1 MAGEQRPINSEN
13 PAISGIAQDRIESDL
28 LSVAAPESQV
38 EVALRTGI
46 PDGQYIGL
54 AAGERL
60 ELCDGTHLAHKTRQA
75 IFVGCGEMVV
85 FDRVHSHGH
94 HRRHFALPST
104 STGSRPVVT
113 NVVNCLIQQKPI
125 GRKSLGT
132 NLLFFLDA
140 QGTMLARLDNSMD
153 YGQDSSG
160 TWEFNLEQLGTL
172 CRSVGVS
179 FNIEK
184 FQTAR
189 QFVDKRPAWTPPEL
203 EFEVNHLHTER
214 VGEWGLALSYG
225 LPIAVGAGL
234 GGSFLLFIG
243 PVRWFVAALEIIG
256 IVVAMILTAWGH
268 SKWRLKRSLRK
279 MTRQDA

>member
-189 QFVDKRPAWTPPEL
+189 QFVDKRPA
-203 EFEVNHLHTER
+203 
-214 VGEWGLALSYG
+214 
-225 LPIAVGAGL
+225 
-234 GGSFLLFIG
+234 
-243 PVRWFVAALEIIG
+243 
-256 IVVAMILTAWGH
+256 
-268 SKWRLKRSLRK
+268 
-279 MTRQDA
+279 